1 MLEWCEG
8 VKLGW
13 RTPRSAE
20 PIGGLIHNNDIV
32 SRSCIILSSPMI
44 EEILNFAFELS
55 IDRK

>member
-13 RTPRSAE
+13 RSAE
-20 PIGGLIHNNDIV
+20 PIGGLIHNYDIV